1 MPEKEALKSV
11 VQKLLKSLADVVEE
25 NVDSNKICNSHDGST
40 PEVKALVL
48 VNAARYAAEGYEG
61 GTTNEGDGIELNIAN
76 LMESGK
82 GTINLT
88 KDRGRFYV
96 EISDEWT
103 DFALKI
109 FSCRTFAEA
118 FKVASDKKDGAEFTK
133 AMSSYA
139 PENLSSEKIAIDKD
153 KVGFDDELEG
163 PEDDELIDPP
173 DGDGKVISDYW
184 GPQDDPANLDAPT
197 PRRDDQPVDH
207 TGDANLWKN
216 DAKKDASDEN
226 VVPFFG
232 PPKKDD
238 LPGQK
243 TFPIDPPEPSSLLRQ

>member
-1 MPEKEALKSV
+1 MPAKEALRSV

-25 NVDSNKICNSHDGST
+25 NVDPNKICNSHDGST

-82 GTINLT
+82 GTITLS

-103 DFALKI
+103 NYILKI
-109 FSCRTFAEA
+109 FSCKTFAGA
-118 FKVASDKKDGAEFTK
+118 FKAASEKKDGAEFTK
-133 AMSSYA
+133 AMSSIT
-139 PENLSSEKIAIDKD
+139 PENASANEDVAIAEE
-153 KVGFDDELEG
+153 GASFDGELKG
-163 PEDDELIDPP
+163 PEDDELIDPLENTSGEVGINTIP
-173 DGDGKVISDYW
+173 
-184 GPQDDPANLDAPT
+184 DAPT
-197 PRRDDQPVDH
+197 PGRNDQPVDH
-207 TGDANLWKN
+207 TEDAELWRD
-216 DAKKDASDEN
+216 DAKKDANDEN

-232 PPKKDD
+232 PPKNDD

-243 TFPIDPPEPSSLLRQ
+243 TFPASPPEPSALFHKGGAK

>member
-25 NVDSNKICNSHDGST
+25 NVDPNKICNSHDGST

-61 GTTNEGDGIELNIAN
+61 GTTKEGDGIELNIAN
-76 LMESGK
+76 LMEGGK
-82 GTINLT
+82 GTITLT

-103 DFALKI
+103 NYVLKI

-118 FKVASDKKDGAEFTK
+118 FKAARDKKDGAEFTK
-133 AMSSYA
+133 AMSSCA
-139 PENLSSEKIAIDKD
+139 PENPTDEDVVIVKEEKAS
-153 KVGFDDELEG
+153 FDDELEG

-173 DGDGKVISDYW
+173 DGDGTV
-184 GPQDDPANLDAPT
+184 DDPWPADDQDAPT
-197 PRRDDQPVDH
+197 PGRDDQSIKE
-207 TGDANLWKN
+207 DAN
-216 DAKKDASDEN
+216 DEN

-232 PPKKDD
+232 PPKNYD

-243 TFPIDPPEPSSLLRQ
+243 TFPVEPPESSSLFRKEDAE